1 MMLRPDLASARWRKS
16 SFSMENGECVEI
28 ARGATWVAMRDSK
41 DPGGPALVVDRGAME
56 RFLAGIRC
64 GQFDCL

>member
-1 MMLRPDLASARWRKS
+1 MFSPDLASARWVKS
-16 SFSMENGECVEI
+16 SYSENGANCVEI